1 MKSLPLQTK
10 LLVVV
15 SLSILL
21 LGAVL
26 VWRSYAGIT
35 GISDLLTTMSEKSL
49 KQEAI
54 ERLKTETL
62 ALSEQVSGYI
72 NSAYSVALTTAS
84 IASDSIQH
92 PNERLNRV
100 QLSNLLE
107 VSLSSN
113 TNISSIYAHFEANAY
128 DGQDANYVNS
138 NAIHSTKQTGSFES
152 YWIRE
157 DNGKV
162 VAVQVKD
169 PEEKYDAET
178 DENGIRVGE
187 WYLCGKEQKKPC
199 IMEPTSYEIRPGYT
213 ELMTSLTAPVLVN
226 GQFRGLVGLDINLPR
241 FQELAEK
248 LSASLYQGQAKVTL
262 LSAKGAVVAASH
274 YQDKLTQRYQAVEP
288 ELATQLIKLYQQG
301 GVLETADKLYVSG
314 EIPVRAANDAWSIL
328 IEVPKAVVL
337 AQIITMK
344 AEAESETAASVGG
357 QVLLSIIMAGLM
369 LSLVV
374 LLIRSIV
381 QPINNLQRQVAQLAS
396 ADGDLSQ
403 RLTIDAHAEL
413 IGLGGSFNQFIQK
426 LRDMVLALKDVSA
439 KVRNESSN
447 NLRTSLQTTQ
457 ATDAQ
462 QNEITNVVTATQE
475 MSATAQ
481 QVASIAADVATRAND
496 IQSEVSRSQ
505 RNIST
510 AVASSLELTDNM
522 NTASSAITQVSARS
536 EDINRILVVI
546 GSIAEQTNLLALN
559 AAIEAARA
567 GEQGRGFAVVADEV
581 RTLASKTQSS
591 TAEIRSMIDSL
602 QNEVKQ
608 AVSII
613 ELGRTQATG
622 AMEQTQ
628 QAHESLQKVVD
639 AITAIAD
646 HIHQVATAAEE
657 QSSVSE
663 EITRNLTVI
672 GDAARTLSDLAQHTN
687 QSSKQVTGQLDELDF
702 QLSALRN
709 LTGCLSHLIL
719 RLGLAPCPSLFPWA

>member
-403 RLTIDAHAEL
+403 RLTIDTHAEL

-702 QLSALRN
+702 QLSALR
-709 LTGCLSHLIL
+709 T
-719 RLGLAPCPSLFPWA
+719 